1 MSRAG
6 PARQG
11 RAEHR
16 HVVVIGGGLAG
27 LTAALRCRDA
37 GAAVTLLE
45 ARPRLG
51 GATCSFRRG
60 ELTVDNGQHAFLRC
74 YTSYRGLL
82 GRLSVAA
89 DVDLQDRFDVP
100 VLTPG
105 SAPVRLRRRA
115 LPAPAHLLPA
125 LLGHRLLRP
134 GERLRAMRTA
144 QALRRLDPD
153 DPGLDERSFGDW
165 LRAHRETRR
174 GIDTLWGLL
183 TVAALNAEPD
193 QASLALAAR
202 VFRTGLLDTADG
214 ADIGLPDRPLGELHG
229 DAAHRALTR
238 AGATVR
244 MQSKVTGL
252 RHLEGGHL
260 EGGHLGE
267 GRAGGGWEVL
277 TGESGESLDA
287 DAVVLAVPHREAAAL
302 LPDLP
307 GAGSWAQ
314 LSATPIVNVHVVYD
328 RPVTTLRFAAVV
340 GSPVQWVFDRTA
352 VAGARHGQY
361 LAVSLSAA
369 DRYLAGRTED
379 LRAEFLPALRSLF
392 PAAGVAQVTDFFV
405 TREPRATFR
414 QAPATRRLRPA
425 PDTGLPGLVLAGA
438 WTDTGW
444 PDTMEG
450 AVRSGEAAADLVDR
464 HRRSRCTHTVEAT
477 A

>member
-1 MSRAG
+1 MSRAR

-11 RAEHR
+11 QAGGHGQ
-16 HVVVIGGGLAG
+16 VVVIGGGLAG
-27 LTAALRCRDA
+27 ITAALRCRDD

-60 ELTVDNGQHAFLRC
+60 ELTVDNGQHVFLRC
-74 YTSYRGLL
+74 YTAYRRLL
-82 GRLSVAA
+82 NRLGVAG

-105 SAPVRLRRRA
+105 APPVRLRRRA

-134 GERLRAMRTA
+134 AERLRVMATA

-153 DPGLDERSFGDW
+153 DPALDECSFGDW
-165 LRAHRETRR
+165 LRARHETRR
-174 GIDTLWGLL
+174 GIDALWGLL

-229 DAAHRALTR
+229 DAAHRALDR

-244 MQSKVTGL
+244 LRSKVTGL
-252 RHLEGGHL
+252 HRLEGRL
-260 EGGHLGE
+260 EE
-267 GRAGGGWEVL
+267 GRGGGGWRVE
-277 TGESGESLDA
+277 TGDGDEPLET
-287 DAVVLAVPHREAAAL
+287 DAVVLALPHREAAAL
-302 LPDLP
+302 LPALP
-307 GAGSWAQ
+307 GAASWAQ
-314 LSATPIVNVHVVYD
+314 LSAAPIVNVHVVYD
-328 RPVTTLRFAAVV
+328 RPVTPLRFAAVV

-369 DRYLAGRTED
+369 DRYLTGRTED

-392 PAAGVAQVTDFFV
+392 PAAAAAQVTDFFV
-405 TREPRATFR
+405 TRESRATFR
-414 QAPATRRLRPA
+414 QAPGTRRLRPA
-425 PDTGLPGLVLAGA
+425 PGTELPGLVLAGA

-450 AVRSGEAAADLVDR
+450 AVRSGEIAADLVDR
-464 HRRSRCTHTVEAT
+464 HRQSRCTYTVEAT